1 MAQPARAPAPTT
13 KPLAFRPRQKYPVRR
28 LPFVG
33 REHTADQSFS
43 MWNVP
48 ASGGYFGGNMTGEA
62 IATMYLKHVREHDA
76 EICAPM
82 LGGMVI
88 AWARRLTAG
97 DILPGSAEEDSLRG
111 QMVGFAH
118 VLSTWLLAAA
128 RHMGDSLDARGN
140 DALLAKANKGIAFD
154 TEAFLQC
161 QILKAQIAESCHA

>member
-1 MAQPARAPAPTT
+1 M
-13 KPLAFRPRQKYPVRR
+13 QKAAGYSVRR

-48 ASGGYFGGNMTGEA
+48 ASGGCFGGNITGEA
-62 IATMYLKHVREHDA
+62 IATLYLKQVRENDA
-76 EICAPM
+76 EICAPV

-88 AWARRLTAG
+88 AWARRLAAG
-97 DILPGSAEEDSLRG
+97 DIRPGSAEEDSLRG

-118 VLSTWLLAAA
+118 VLSKWLLAAA
-128 RHMGDSLDARGN
+128 RHMGDSLDTRGN

-154 TEAFLQC
+154 SFAFLQC
-161 QILKAQIAESCHA
+161 QTLKAQIEESCHARADHRRHRHP